1 VVWVW
6 LTVFY
11 KIVMQSQYIF
21 TTVTGSPI
29 TGSFWTVTDSEPSLS
44 SKYGN
49 VPLLLKLMSIQFLKN
64 SRAIKHSDISGTSK
78 LLIIHFKQY
87 GITAQSTALFI
98 HALMYTIHTH
108 ALKRSHTHIHI
119 THLL

>member
-1 VVWVW
+1 
-6 LTVFY
+6 
-11 KIVMQSQYIF
+11 
-21 TTVTGSPI
+21 
-29 TGSFWTVTDSEPSLS
+29 
-44 SKYGN
+44 
-49 VPLLLKLMSIQFLKN
+49 MSIFLKS

-78 LLIIHFKQY
+78 LLFIHLKLY

-119 THLL
+119 THRGEIAGIAVGGIVLLAIVGGVILMVGYLYYKSRFANPKVIDSVSCYSYILI